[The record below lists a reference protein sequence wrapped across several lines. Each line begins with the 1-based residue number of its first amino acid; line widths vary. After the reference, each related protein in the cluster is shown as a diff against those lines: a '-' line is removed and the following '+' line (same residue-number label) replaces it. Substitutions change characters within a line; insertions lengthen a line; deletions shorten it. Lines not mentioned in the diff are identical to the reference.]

1 MKSWLAK
8 NDVERYS
15 THNEKNLLLLK
26 YLLEPVRIKCINKLD
41 DIFNKYNNT
50 YHRTIKTKPVNV
62 KLTLYSDSRK

>member
-26 YLLEPVRIKCINKLD
+26 YLLEPVRIKFINKLD

-50 YHRTIKTKPVNV
+50 YHRTIKMKPVNV
-62 KLTLYSDSRK
+62 KLTTYSDSRK